1 MLAVCGFIQ
10 LELHDKALWKLL
22 GVVVREAPGGGLMLA
37 ALLGV

>member
-22 GVVVREAPGGGLMLA
+22 GVVGREAPGGGLMLA
-37 ALLGV
+37 ALFGV